1 MSLFFIPVLVIHS
14 WSPHFL
20 SQNIIETVHL
30 SPVLPMWWALLPS
43 LLHIQESDSDSLI
56 TYSGGTMLSA
66 QSSPVLDKDARS
78 QGHVYQREETLPRQT
93 TVLIV

>member
-1 MSLFFIPVLVIHS
+1 
-14 WSPHFL
+14 
-20 SQNIIETVHL
+20 
-30 SPVLPMWWALLPS
+30 
-43 LLHIQESDSDSLI
+43 
-56 TYSGGTMLSA
+56 MLSA